1 MLGTLLIYDIFLISD
16 LLTSKLLSIN
26 TLFSFLFFLED
37 DTKSWFIHSLI
48 FKISRSNGTRLIIQ
62 RQNNTSTF
70 SSLRTKPRKTV
81 VIMQQYDHDPN
92 LWRNHIRGESCSEKS
107 CNVNGLPAE
116 FFSPRGEKRVYNTA
130 GQRPTP

>member
-62 RQNNTSTF
+62 RQNTSTF

-116 FFSPRGEKRVYNTA
+116 FFSPRAEKRVYNTA